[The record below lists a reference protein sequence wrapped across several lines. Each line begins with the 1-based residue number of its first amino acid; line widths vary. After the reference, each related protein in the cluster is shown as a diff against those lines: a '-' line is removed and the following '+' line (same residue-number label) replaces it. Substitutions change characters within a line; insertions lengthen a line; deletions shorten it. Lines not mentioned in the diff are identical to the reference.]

1 MIKVKVYSTQTCPFC
16 DKLKDFLK
24 EHKVKFEDFDVN
36 EDRNAALEMIKKSKQ
51 TGVPVIEIDGKIIAG
66 FDVLKIK
73 KALGL

>member
-51 TGVPVIEIDGKIIAG
+51 TGVPVIEIDGKIITG